1 MSTSGE
7 RPPVGP
13 VLFAYDGSKLAAEA
27 IKQAS
32 YQLES
37 GRDAIVLC
45 VWQPADVGFEPP
57 ADDHLNASQATDVH
71 SAAEAVAAEGA
82 KLAEAAGFRAQSL
95 AVEDSPTWKG
105 ICKVSKDRQVGLIVL
120 GAHRRT
126 GIAGHLLGSVTA
138 AVVTHSALPVL
149 VIHPEGARPI

>member
-1 MSTSGE
+1 MTTGE
-7 RPPVGP
+7 QRPQPGP
-13 VLFAYDGSKLAAEA
+13 VLFAYDGSELAAEA

-45 VWQPADVGFEPP
+45 VWQPADVGFKPV
-57 ADDHLNASQATDVH
+57 DGHDLNASQATDVH
-71 SAAEAVAAEGA
+71 SAAESVAAEGA
-82 KLAEAAGFRAQSL
+82 KLAAAAGFRAQSL
-95 AVEDSPTWKG
+95 AVEESPTWKG
-105 ICKVSKDRQVGLIVL
+105 ICRVAGEREVGLIVL

-149 VIHPEGARPI
+149 VIHPDGARPV